1 MSPGRQTLQLYEA
14 LELRSEYTVRIA
26 TIKDCL
32 AGGESHGGRTAFWR
46 EDKTKRRPSPELD
59 AAGER
64 ESVRALEFKR
74 RKLNSA
80 IQKANYETQIEFD
93 GQSINLLEGLEL
105 RKALSA
111 QIAELK
117 TQAVDAAHQ
126 TVIYKEGRD
135 IIEASNIP
143 YADSR
148 RQLDGARLAFRELNR
163 KLRRASFETAVAYAD
178 EC

>member
-1 MSPGRQTLQLYEA
+1 METNTARLKLYEA
-14 LELRSEYTVRIA
+14 LELRSEYAARIA

-32 AGGESHGGRTAFWR
+32 AGGESGARRAFWR
-46 EDKTKRRPSPELD
+46 EERSQRRPSADLD

-64 ESVRALEFKR
+64 HALQALEFKQ

-80 IQKANYETQIEFD
+80 IQKANYETPIGFD
-93 GQSINLLEGLEL
+93 GQTINLLEALEL
-105 RKALSA
+105 RKGLNAR
-111 QIAELK
+111 IAELK
-117 TQAVDAAHQ
+117 AQAVEAAYQ

-135 IIEASNIP
+135 IVEASSVS

-148 RQLDGARLAFRELNR
+148 RELESARSAFRELNR
-163 KLRRASFETAVAYAD
+163 QLRRASFETTVAYAD